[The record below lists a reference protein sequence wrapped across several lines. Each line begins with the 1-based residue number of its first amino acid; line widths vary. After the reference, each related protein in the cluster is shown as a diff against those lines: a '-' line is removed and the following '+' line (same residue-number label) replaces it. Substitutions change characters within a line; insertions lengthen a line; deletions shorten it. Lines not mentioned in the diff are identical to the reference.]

1 MVNSEHLLFFLFN
14 SAAYIYFLISH
25 NVIVYASCS
34 RINQLKHEKDVEEG
48 MEGQDKETLN
58 TEPETETKEENDEPS
73 PKKIA
78 RTEDSASST
87 A

>member
-1 MVNSEHLLFFLFN
+1 MAHF
-14 SAAYIYFLISH
+14 
-25 NVIVYASCS
+25 VIVYAVYC

-48 MEGQDKETLN
+48 MEGGKMEGQDKETLH
-58 TEPETETKEENDEPS
+58 TESAADTKEENDEPS

-78 RTEDSASST
+78 RTEDSASSS

>member
-1 MVNSEHLLFFLFN
+1 
-14 SAAYIYFLISH
+14 
-25 NVIVYASCS
+25 
-34 RINQLKHEKDVEEG
+34 